1 MSVPLKQ
8 RFQKLI
14 FLFSYYQRDQ
24 VDTNIRNITLVK
36 LFRRLMLKFMVK
48 TEFCFQ
54 YLKH

>member
-1 MSVPLKQ
+1 MSVRLKQ

-36 LFRRLMLKFMVK
+36 LFRRLMLKCMVK

>member
-8 RFQKLI
+8 QFQKLI

-24 VDTNIRNITLVK
+24 VDTNIRSITLVK
-36 LFRRLMLKFMVK
+36 LFRRLMLKCMVK